1 MLAWIKE
8 KEQQL
13 IRASTRLGAA
23 AAAAIAALM
32 FVLRLVSG
40 TTPLLPKWLI
50 FIGWALLAVALLNYL
65 LVLFNR
71 PKTTRSCSSIVL
83 HVGLLIALSA
93 LAAGEIFGISG
104 KVYIPEGKT
113 TAFWFDAD
121 SRPHRLPF
129 ELTNQSFRAFL
140 YDGTTKISHYE
151 SVIDVKEGKTVS
163 TRRISVNRPLEIA
176 GYDLFLTSYGIEP
189 LPDAYIDLALKEK
202 NKTSVHRLQVN
213 VPVALDDATVIKVSD
228 FSPSL
233 AFNGTSAYT
242 FNKNAVL
249 KPGYFVEVVF
259 PNKFSSSQWVLPS
272 EPNTQSMGDL
282 HFDFRGFRHIQY
294 IELDIAKTPLKIW
307 VYAGL
312 LTALAGLVALW
323 CSLRRNKK

>member
-1 MLAWIKE
+1 MLTWIKE
-8 KEQQL
+8 KEQKL
-13 IRASTRLGAA
+13 IRASLRLGAA
-23 AAAAIAALM
+23 TAAAISALI
-32 FVLRLVSG
+32 FVFQLVSG
-40 TTPLLPKWLI
+40 KAPLLPDWLI
-50 FIGWALLAVALLNYL
+50 FIGWALFAAALLIYL

-71 PKTTRSCSSIVL
+71 PKTPRSCSSIVL

-121 SRPHRLPF
+121 NEPRKLPF
-129 ELTNQSFRAFL
+129 ELTNQSFCAAL
-140 YDGTTKISHYE
+140 YEGTTKISHYE
-151 SVIDVKEGKTVS
+151 SVIEIKQGESVS
-163 TRRISVNRPLEIA
+163 IRRISVNRPLEIA
-176 GYDLFLTSYGIEP
+176 GFDLFLTSYGIEP
-189 LPDAYIDLALKEK
+189 LPDAYIDLVLEEK
-202 NKTSVHRLQVN
+202 NKTSVHRVQIDD
-213 VPVALDDATVIKVSD
+213 PVALDDGTVLKVSD

-233 AFNGTSAYT
+233 AFNGSSAYT

-259 PNKFSSSQWVLPS
+259 PNKFSVSQWVLPS

-312 LTALAGLVALW
+312 LTALAGLVVLW